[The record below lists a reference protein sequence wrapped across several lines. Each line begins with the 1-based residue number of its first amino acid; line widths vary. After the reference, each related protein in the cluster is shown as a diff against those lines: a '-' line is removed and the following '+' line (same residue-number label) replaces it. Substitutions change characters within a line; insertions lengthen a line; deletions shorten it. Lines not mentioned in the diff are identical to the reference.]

1 MAEDIFWKQTPK
13 TIQIY
18 FEADKIKQQKRAQEL
33 WLLGAY
39 FKQALSSTILV
50 AGLADKGTANRMPK
64 YPKCPYEDKEEMV
77 LTEEQ
82 KQYERMRL
90 VQYLNRFSKK

>member
-1 MAEDIFWKQTPK
+1 M
-13 TIQIY
+13 
-18 FEADKIKQQKRAQEL
+18 
-33 WLLGAY
+33 GAY

-50 AGLADKGTANRMPK
+50 SALADKNTSNRIPK
-64 YPKCPYEDKEEMV
+64 YPQCPYKEDKEIV

-90 VQYLNRFSKK
+90 VQYLNSFSRR